1 MAVYGTY
8 QINFNANHG
17 SGAPSA
23 VSGTTV
29 STIMVDMQN
38 YYTATVTLPSSKPSR
53 NYYTFLG
60 WSSSPTASS
69 ASYSA
74 GGTFNVGTTSSS
86 YVTTLYAV
94 WRRQTAYVYYNANGG
109 TGAPATQ
116 SHNAGTTVTLSAT
129 VPTRSGYRFLGWAT
143 SASATSAQYQPSTTQ
158 SFYTTITLYAV
169 WKIMVSTITAS
180 NGTMGAAQ
188 TITIT
193 KQDSAYKDT
202 VTYSFG
208 SQSGTIASNSTAT
221 SISWTPPLSL
231 ASEIPNAKS
240 ATCTLTTKTY
250 NGTTLLGSSSKTI
263 TLTIPN
269 TMTPSASVT
278 LTDTNAVASSM
289 GVYVQSRSALEVTVS
304 ASGQYGATIT
314 GYSTQINSNAYSTA
328 TFTTGALIASGTNS
342 YTTVVTDSR
351 GMQTTVT
358 GTFTVVSYT
367 APTAQ
372 VPSITRDETNS
383 SNVNVALDYIVASV
397 NNLNAKTYTVEYK
410 LRSASTYQTYS
421 SGTLPDYN
429 GTLNLVL
436 TGFSGDNDFD
446 FIFTVADSFSSEFG
460 AGTFEASIGSDNSLL
475 IHSQHKAGLGFGM
488 PSQGEKR
495 NDYRYPVYMRQGSAV
510 YSLSGSGYIKAL
522 TFGTDVTTGKN
533 LAPVNSWSTGRRW
546 WGSNVNSTGLLGQVL
561 ESLPVGTYTISWKHT
576 LTAIPADT
584 STTLQVGKYVR
595 VYYGGAY
602 HVLSSYS
609 LTTIPAYAVGDT
621 YSVQATI
628 TIGAEAVGQSFEVLA
643 YCGQDNAFYATLE
656 EYQIEVGAT
665 ATPFEPYVNMNDLAV
680 SEPLTLEYIR
690 SDDTEKTEITVV
702 FNPDYSLN
710 SFKSSSS
717 PSAYLQRSASSA
729 WDLYIETTGGASIL
743 DMHIPWADSDMTLEW
758 VGTVVSVL
766 PTGAVEAT
774 EIPTNLVTTY
784 GDLSHTG
791 QTAYNNG
798 SEITLSASTYKTVAQ
813 FTLSAGK
820 WVISGCVRFGM
831 NNTGRRRCFL
841 STSKDGS
848 SDVAYLLQDEI
859 KGWSDGSGH
868 ANAQFCSVLSVPA
881 STTYYL
887 NAWQNSGSNLSA
899 LGRLMAIRIC

>member
-8 QINFNANHG
+8 RINFNANHG

-29 STIMVDMQN
+29 STVMVDMQN

-53 NYYTFLG
+53 TYYTFLG
-60 WSSSPTASS
+60 WSSSKTASS

-74 GGTFNVGTTSSS
+74 GGTFNVGTTSAS

-109 TGAPATQ
+109 SGAPATQ

-143 SASATSAQYQPSTTQ
+143 SASATSAQYQPSTQ
-158 SFYTTITLYAV
+158 QAFYTTVTLYAV

-193 KQDSAYKDT
+193 KQDSSYKDT

-208 SQSGTIASNSTAT
+208 SQSGTIASESTAT

-250 NGTTLLGSSSKTI
+250 NGTTLIGSSSKTI

-269 TMTPSASVT
+269 TMTPSATVT
-278 LTDTNAVASSM
+278 LADTNAVASGM

-304 ASGQYGATIT
+304 ASGQYGATIA
-314 GYSTQINSNAYSTA
+314 GYSTQINSNAYSEA

-372 VPSITRDETNS
+372 VPSITRDETTS
-383 SNVNVALDYIVASV
+383 SNINVALDYIVASV

-446 FIFTVADSFSSEFG
+446 FIFTVADSFSAEFG
-460 AGTFEASIGSDNSLL
+460 TGTFEASIGSDNSLL

-510 YSLSGSGYIKAL
+510 YSLSGSGYVKAF
-522 TFGTDVTTGKN
+522 TMEASDSNIT
-533 LAPVNSWSTGRRW
+533 AP
-546 WGSNVNSTGLLGQVL
+546 
-561 ESLPVGTYTISWKHT
+561 I
-576 LTAIPADT
+576 
-584 STTLQVGKYVR
+584 
-595 VYYGGAY
+595 
-602 HVLSSYS
+602 
-609 LTTIPAYAVGDT
+609 
-621 YSVQATI
+621 
-628 TIGAEAVGQSFEVLA
+628 
-643 YCGQDNAFYATLE
+643 
-656 EYQIEVGAT
+656 
-665 ATPFEPYVNMNDLAV
+665 
-680 SEPLTLEYIR
+680 TLEYIR
-690 SDDTEKTEITVV
+690 TGDTQPSQITLK
-702 FNPDYSLN
+702 FDS
-710 SFKSSSS
+710 SFALDTFVSTITATAFMALSGSVW
-717 PSAYLQRSASSA
+717 A
-729 WDLYIETTGGASIL
+729 LYIESSGSVDIL
-743 DMHIPWADSDMTLEW
+743 DMHNPWTNSGLSISWD
-758 VGTVVSVL
+758 GTTVSAL
-766 PTGAVEAT
+766 PTGATQASL
-774 EIPTNLVTTY
+774 IPTNLVTTY
-784 GDLSHTG
+784 GDLSYTG
-791 QTAYNNG
+791 RRVATNPSAV
-798 SEITLSASTYKTVAQ
+798 SVSASTYKSVANI
-813 FTLSAGK
+813 TLTAGH
-820 WVISGCVRFGM
+820 WIIMGACQWAYSS
-831 NNTGRRRCFL
+831 TGRRRAFL
-841 STSKDGS
+841 TTSADS
-848 SDVAYLLQDEI
+848 SSNYSMMTSMEI
-859 KGWSDGSGH
+859 KALNDGT
-868 ANAQFCSVLSVPA
+868 A
-881 STTYYL
+881 STMVNFVSTIELTQSTTFYMTT
-887 NAWQNSGSNLSA
+887 WQNSGGA
-899 LGRLMAIRIC
+899 LNTTGRLYAIRIS